1 MANLFDLHV
10 STSELP
16 QEIKNIRNKYKDYLQ
31 IEKGHCPVTIRHKI
45 NALRTFI
52 ARSGIQHLSQLE
64 ELTVKD
70 FFYKQCKDHE
80 WSANTYRN
88 YWKNLKCFFTWAIY
102 NKLVKLESNP
112 LDKLGKPKIHKV
124 VPRRLSKEQLH
135 SVFTACCTFQWRYAV
150 ERARNVA
157 ILATFIY
164 TGIRINELINIR
176 VEDVSIKQRTI
187 LIRKGKGGKV
197 RIVKVPMELVRF
209 LEDFESHIKRIN
221 IQREYYFSSIGE
233 YKIMTNKY
241 IYTICKKLADATN
254 IYFRP
259 HMLRHTFASMALEQ
273 KIPIAS
279 ISKIMGH
286 ESILYTQS
294 YLAPEE
300 NILLSH
306 FESLHFLT

>member
-1 MANLFDLHV
+1 
-10 STSELP
+10 
-16 QEIKNIRNKYKDYLQ
+16 
-31 IEKGHCPVTIRHKI
+31 
-45 NALRTFI
+45 
-52 ARSGIQHLSQLE
+52 
-64 ELTVKD
+64 
-70 FFYKQCKDHE
+70 
-80 WSANTYRN
+80 
-88 YWKNLKCFFTWAIY
+88 
-102 NKLVKLESNP
+102 
-112 LDKLGKPKIHKV
+112 
-124 VPRRLSKEQLH
+124 
-135 SVFTACCTFQWRYAV
+135 
-150 ERARNVA
+150 
-157 ILATFIY
+157 
-164 TGIRINELINIR
+164 
-176 VEDVSIKQRTI
+176 
-187 LIRKGKGGKV
+187 
-197 RIVKVPMELVRF
+197 MELVRF

-241 IYTICKKLADATN
+241 IYTICKKLANATN